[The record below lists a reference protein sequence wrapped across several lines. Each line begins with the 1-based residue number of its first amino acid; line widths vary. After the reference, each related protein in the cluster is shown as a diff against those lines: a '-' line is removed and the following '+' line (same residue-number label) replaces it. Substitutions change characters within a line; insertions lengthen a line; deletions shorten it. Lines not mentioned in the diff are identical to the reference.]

1 MSNTLYTVG
10 HSNHT
15 PETFLG
21 LLRLHEI
28 AVLIDVRSAP
38 YSRYVPHFNKSEL
51 QEYLPKQ
58 GIDYRYAGEYLG
70 GQPKDETVYKN
81 QQVPDAEREQFLKLV
96 DYEAVMKKDWY
107 LKGIRRL
114 LEIIEQTAGSVTIM
128 CSEGDPLD
136 CHRHHL
142 IARSLVDASVRI
154 VDQNINVRHILKDG
168 TMKLV
173 SEADFEV
180 HRQTPRQGRLF

>member
-1 MSNTLYTVG
+1 MNNILYTIG

-28 AVLIDVRSAP
+28 GVLIDVRSAP
-38 YSRYVPHFNKSEL
+38 YSRFVPHFNKSEL
-51 QEYLPKQ
+51 QDSLPKH
-58 GIDYRYAGEYLG
+58 GIDYRYAGDYLG

-114 LEIIEQTAGSVTIM
+114 LEIVEQSESGVAVM

-142 IARSLVDASVRI
+142 IARSLVDASVR
-154 VDQNINVRHILKDG
+154 VADHNINVQHILKDG
-168 TMKLV
+168 TIKLV
-173 SEADFEV
+173 TDEDFDV